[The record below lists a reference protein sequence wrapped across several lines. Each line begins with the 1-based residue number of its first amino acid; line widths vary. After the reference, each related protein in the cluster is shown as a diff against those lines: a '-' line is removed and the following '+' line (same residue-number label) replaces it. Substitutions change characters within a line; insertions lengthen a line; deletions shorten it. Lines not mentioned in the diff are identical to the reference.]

1 MPRRPPTSANRRSLQ
16 SAFDAALTSEYSDM
30 SAQLQVE
37 VVPVSAATTVAI
49 LALDAN
55 FTDTLRTAVF
65 TASAAKL
72 FPGKSLTSTDVTDN
86 LKESDF
92 EMKSFKDKE
101 SFGRFF

>member
-1 MPRRPPTSANRRSLQ
+1 
-16 SAFDAALTSEYSDM
+16 M

-92 EMKSFKDKE
+92 KMGNYPDDQP
-101 SFGRFF
+101 FGRFFLTPIFSVILCIWEFFLLLGRITR